1 MPEHLYGLSSECI
14 EYSKSINKKAVT
26 NVKLEN
32 VKGAYDVIIG
42 LGSWCGPSIY
52 LWRRQLRR
60 FSFPL
65 DWMISNTVT
74 DVTRLL
80 KNRFEG
86 FMELG
91 QLRKIDG
98 TSAYLE
104 EGVAVLQGDGTYQS
118 AHYILDTRYNV
129 ISVHDFPIVT
139 DQDWTAAYVP
149 YREKLTHRIQRFLH
163 VLQQSRS
170 VLFIR
175 WGAINK
181 EEAAEL
187 HAVLS
192 SLTPGICRI
201 IFMQTVSGLQSIQ
214 ELDWEQDGICALQVP
229 LEQPY
234 DEAAWDKTM
243 NGLAL
248 TGYW

>member
-1 MPEHLYGLSSECI
+1 M
-14 EYSKSINKKAVT
+14 VT
-26 NVKLEN
+26 NVKIEDL
-32 VKGAYDVIIG
+32 KGAYDVIIG
-42 LGSWCGPSIY
+42 LGSWCGPSIFLARY
-52 LWRRQLRR
+52 QLRR

-65 DWMISNTVT
+65 DWMISNSAA
-74 DVTRLL
+74 DVTLLL

-98 TSAYLE
+98 TSAFLE
-104 EGVAVLQGDGTYQS
+104 DGIAVLQEGGTYQS

-129 ISVHDFPIVT
+129 ISVHDFPVIPN
-139 DQDWTAAYVP
+139 QDWTAAYGA
-149 YREKLTHRIQRFLH
+149 YSEKLAHRIQRFLH
-163 VLQQSRS
+163 VLGHSRS

-175 WGAINK
+175 WGEIG
-181 EEAAEL
+181 EAEAVEL

-192 SLTPGICRI
+192 SLTPGSCRI
-201 IFMQTVSGLQSIQ
+201 LFLQTVSGLQSIR
-214 ELDWEQDGICALQVP
+214 EIDWKRDGIGTLQVP

-234 DEAAWDKTM
+234 HEAGWSYAM
-243 NGLAL
+243 NGLTL